1 MQPGD
6 RKLTLPSL
14 QPCFQKPFHT
24 SLLDCGCNLNLKCS
38 GTEKVA
44 RETKGL
50 TLPLALPM
58 YKIKMYKS
66 SKELIRNINSTLKN
80 HITFLCYQVFL

>member
-6 RKLTLPSL
+6 RRLTLPSL
-14 QPCFQKPFHT
+14 QPCFHKPFLM
-24 SLLDCGCNLNLKCS
+24 SLLDRGCNLNLKCS

-50 TLPLALPM
+50 TLPLALTLPM
-58 YKIKMYKS
+58 YKMY
-66 SKELIRNINSTLKN
+66 NPVKN
-80 HITFLCYQVFL
+80 